1 MNGRYLRRRASNAS
15 ALVLSV
21 LLTGVALV
29 FLGWILC
36 VLADRGFRYINLDLF
51 VHSTPGAGIE
61 GGGLANAFVGSLFI
75 TLLGIVI
82 GAPIGVL
89 AATWLVEFGAKR
101 RLTAVVRFINDVLL
115 SAPSIVIG
123 VFVYGIVVAPA
134 GHFSGWAGAIAL
146 AIIALPVVVRT
157 TDNMLQ
163 LVPDPLREAAIALGC
178 PRWKVTL
185 SVVYRASLAGIVT
198 GVLLAIARIIG
209 EAAPLLFT
217 SLGNQFF
224 SLNPNHPIAALP
236 QVLFNFA
243 LGPYD
248 NWHRLAWA
256 GALVS
261 TLFVLVLM
269 IVARV
274 ATGRRTRRR

>member
-1 MNGRYLRRRASNAS
+1 MSLRYVKRRASNLGAQIM
-15 ALVLSV
+15 AVG
-21 LLTGVALV
+21 LTGVALV
-29 FLGWILC
+29 FLGWILF
-36 VLADRGFRYINLDLF
+36 VLAAKGFQYINLDLF
-51 VHSTPGAGIE
+51 TQSTPGAGVS
-61 GGGLANAFVGSLFI
+61 GGGLANAFVGSLII
-75 TLLGIVI
+75 TALGIVI
-82 GAPIGVL
+82 GAPVGVL
-89 AATWLVEFGAKR
+89 AATWLVEFGAKS
-101 RLTAVVRFINDVLL
+101 RLVSVVRFINDILL

-123 VFVYGIVVAPA
+123 VFVYGIVVAPS
-134 GHFSGWAGAIAL
+134 GHFSGWAGAVAL

-163 LVPDPLREAAIALGC
+163 LVPDQLREAAIALGC
-178 PRWKVTL
+178 PRWRVTL
-185 SVVYRASLAGIVT
+185 SVVYRASMAGIVT
-198 GVLLAIARIIG
+198 GVLLAVARIIG

-224 SLNPNHPIAALP
+224 TADPSRPIAALP

-256 GALVS
+256 GALIS
-261 TLFVLVLM
+261 TLFVLLLM

-274 ATGRRTRRR
+274 VTARKRR

>member
-1 MNGRYLRRRASNAS
+1 MNGKYLRRRVSNAG

-21 LLTGVALV
+21 VLTAIALL
-29 FLGWILC
+29 FLGWIVI
-36 VLADRGFRYINLDLF
+36 VLVEKGFRYINFDLF
-51 VHSTPGAGIE
+51 VHSTPGAGVA
-61 GGGLANAFVGSLFI
+61 GGGLANAFVGSLLI

-82 GAPIGVL
+82 GAPVGVL
-89 AATWLVEFGAKR
+89 AATWLVEFGAKK

-123 VFVYGIVVAPA
+123 VFVYGIMVATM
-134 GHFSGWAGAIAL
+134 GHFSAWAGAVAL

-163 LVPDPLREAAIALGC
+163 LVPDQLREAAVALGS
-178 PRWKVTL
+178 PRWRVTL

-224 SLNPNHPIAALP
+224 SLNPNRPIAALP

-248 NWHRLAWA
+248 NWHHLAWA
-256 GALVS
+256 GALIS
-261 TLFVLVLM
+261 TLFVLLLM
-269 IVARV
+269 IVARL
-274 ATGRRTRRR
+274 ATGRKRKT